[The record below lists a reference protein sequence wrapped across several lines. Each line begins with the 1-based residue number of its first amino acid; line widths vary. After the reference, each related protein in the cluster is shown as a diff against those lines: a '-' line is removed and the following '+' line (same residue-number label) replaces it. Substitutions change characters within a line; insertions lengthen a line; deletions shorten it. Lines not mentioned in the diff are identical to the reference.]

1 MEKNP
6 IALNI
11 RRLRQS
17 RHWSQEELAAASG
30 VDVRTIQRAES
41 GRPLALESLKA
52 LAAGFDTTIDA
63 LSASPEDVTRLLD
76 EFREKYSLIGLRPL
90 QAAADL
96 QTFLPQA
103 DAFLLQRIGTMS
115 DEQADEVA
123 IFEQEFKDYGDLW
136 RELEPVQR
144 REAERH
150 FQPIIERLWSLDL
163 SVSLGTDVMNLRL
176 QTGGPSVRFS
186 TLYVAVVPGSTALRF
201 LAREKGQPV
210 QFA

>member
-123 IFEQEFKDYGDLW
+123 IFEQEFKGTTAISGASLSRYRGARPRD
-136 RELEPVQR
+136 
-144 REAERH
+144 
-150 FQPIIERLWSLDL
+150 ISSRLSNGFGRWTCRYHSEQ
-163 SVSLGTDVMNLRL
+163 M
-176 QTGGPSVRFS
+176 
-186 TLYVAVVPGSTALRF
+186 
-201 LAREKGQPV
+201 
-210 QFA
+210 